1 MTQLTARRERTRD
14 RLLEAARSVFA
25 EKGVQ
30 AASVEEICERAGF
43 TRGAFYSNFESKN
56 DLMLAY
62 MRRAGDSVVDGA
74 RAAVDQVLPRL
85 TEASDMDGLVDE
97 GIRLF
102 LRTQDAN
109 LEGIQAG
116 LELRL
121 HASRVPELRTAYLD
135 LLERSHTAIAEII
148 TGALEIFGWEWAMEP
163 AVGMRLLHGVY
174 EQSALEA
181 IISGGEAEEVTPLI
195 GEMIL
200 AMVRSKAPDAD

>member
-1 MTQLTARRERTRD
+1 MTQLTARRERTRE

-56 DLMLAY
+56 DLTLAY
-62 MRRAGDSVVDGA
+62 MVRVGDSVVAGA
-74 RAAVDQVLPRL
+74 REAVEGVLPRL
-85 TEASDMDGLVDE
+85 SDVTDMDALIDE

-121 HASRVPELRTAYLD
+121 HASRVPEMRDAYLE
-135 LLERSHTAIAEII
+135 LVERSHNAIAEII
-148 TGALEIFGWEWAMEP
+148 TEALEVFGWEWALDP
-163 AVGMRLLHGVY
+163 SVGMRLLHGVY
-174 EQSALEA
+174 EQSALET
-181 IISGGEAEEVTPLI
+181 IISGGEADAVTPLL
-195 GEMIL
+195 GEMML
-200 AMVRSKAPDAD
+200 AMVRPKGA